1 MAEPILFPMCGER
14 ITHADLRARRRL
26 WGGSPVYCVER
37 PADVLPAMAGLIL
50 RRARPRS
57 PQCRSRL
64 FGRRDA
70 SELRRLALEQATID
84 AAGSRGKRGV
94 GTLFDDLA
102 AIEHQNTVEAAYR

>member
-1 MAEPILFPMCGER
+1 MENMTASSTKCDYTWLSQYCFRCVAKGSHMRICAHGDDFGEGR
-14 ITHADLRARRRL
+14 VAGLLRRAAGVR
-26 WGGSPVYCVER
+26 
-37 PADVLPAMAGLIL
+37 PAMAGLIL

-84 AAGSRGKRGV
+84 AAGSRGKRG
-94 GTLFDDLA
+94 
-102 AIEHQNTVEAAYR
+102 